1 MARPKKI
8 QALVDVMN
16 ERSKENH
23 FDEYEE
29 GNSWL
34 IFFLIQINEYKG
46 FYNCV
51 NLDGDTYI
59 KII

>member
-1 MARPKKI
+1 MKRSKQI
-8 QALVDVMN
+8 QKMIDIMN
-16 ERSKENH
+16 ERSAMYHYDEN
-23 FDEYEE
+23 EE

-34 IFFLIQINEYKG
+34 IFFLLQINEYKG

>member
-8 QALVDVMN
+8 QALIDVMN

-23 FDEYEE
+23 FDEHEE

-34 IFFLIQINEYKG
+34 MFFLIQINEYKG